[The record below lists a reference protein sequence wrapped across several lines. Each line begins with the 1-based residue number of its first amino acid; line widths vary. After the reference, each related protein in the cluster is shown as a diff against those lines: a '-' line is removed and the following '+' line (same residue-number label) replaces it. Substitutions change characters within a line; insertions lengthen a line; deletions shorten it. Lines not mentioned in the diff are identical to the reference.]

1 MTLKDKSAKE
11 IIIEVLRKAGK
22 PLSVQEIR
30 DITKLNYNT
39 IRGRLYD
46 LKKKGLVRREED
58 GWIIK

>member
-1 MTLKDKSAKE
+1 LTLKDKSAKE